1 MEETHTSSVLS
12 LLLTRRPP
20 AALHL
25 SSTLVN
31 HYSSHHVMTSRL
43 SSHVLQNHISVSHA
57 ATLGGADVA
66 PGPGGPGRPEPA
78 TPLREDVVDDGGR
91 QAALL
96 SNAPKG
102 DRGFFLVPL
111 TLGKS

>member
-1 MEETHTSSVLS
+1 MSVS
-12 LLLTRRPP
+12 APDRT
-20 AALHL
+20 AA
-25 SSTLVN
+25 
-31 HYSSHHVMTSRL
+31 
-43 SSHVLQNHISVSHA
+43 SHA

-66 PGPGGPGRPEPA
+66 PGPGRPEPS

-96 SNAPKG
+96 SNAPKD
-102 DRGFFLVPL
+102 DRGFFLVPS